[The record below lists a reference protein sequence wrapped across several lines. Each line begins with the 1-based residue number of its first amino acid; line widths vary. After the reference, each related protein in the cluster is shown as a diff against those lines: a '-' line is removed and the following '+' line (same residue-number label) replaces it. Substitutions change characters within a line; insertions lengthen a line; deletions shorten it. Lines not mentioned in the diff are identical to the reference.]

1 MSIFDRLKDG
11 FDLADISGI
20 MGDLQKEGNL
30 NFDKILSNDFIKQFT
45 DFNNKDELLDKLG
58 IHDLSQLSNLLQNPA
73 AKEKID
79 GVINHNSQFA
89 NLEELLKK
97 ALKR

>member
-20 MGDLQKEGNL
+20 IGDLQKEGNL

-58 IHDLSQLSNLLQNPA
+58 IHDLSQLSNLLQNSA